1 MSQWYSRDYSLR
13 SRDTMQF
20 QSSYL
25 IMYTGFSDGYRSSDP
40 VNPVHRFHASDN
52 PSSASKIPKQLHS
65 QRFTSTISRFVKLV
79 TASRKRCEQWTVRPS
94 LATSVWACE
103 KASLKLITTGPDL
116 SPAFRFQLFKY
127 IGTNFFV
134 LCTLKISLDSKLL
147 FFFFQISL
155 YIIFVFFRITFYSV
169 YELKN
174 EISKKLR
181 VYRNRETKKL

>member
-52 PSSASKIPKQLHS
+52 PSSSSKIPKQLHS

-103 KASLKLITTGPDL
+103 KTSLKLITTGPDL
-116 SPAFRFQLFKY
+116 SPAFRSQLFKY

-147 FFFFQISL
+147 FFFSNIAL
-155 YIIFVFFRITFYSV
+155 Y
-169 YELKN
+169 N
-174 EISKKLR
+174 LR
-181 VYRNRETKKL
+181 VFSHNFPQRIWTEKRDKQKT